1 MKIPFSIKYRPQIES
16 GEYKVETHDGR
27 PVRIICW
34 DRTPNVGEDK
44 DLTLCV
50 LIPHNIGEAVYYY
63 NHYGKSRLDGRND
76 LFIITPEPEPFT
88 KLEKAVFDMLVER
101 TNETTISETQARKYG
116 PIFMEIAKDE
126 IYSHESLVEYA
137 EKAKAEGKAE
147 ALKDLPR
154 WRKWDTGACGNSDGH
169 PIALVFG
176 AGGIRFI
183 SVLGAIGEKYIMLND
198 LKKLPGFN
206 E

>member
-16 GEYKVETHDGR
+16 GEYKVETREGKS
-27 PVRIICW
+27 VRIICW
-34 DRTPNVGEDK
+34 DRKYGFPICGLAT
-44 DLTLCV
+44 
-50 LIPHNIGEAVYYY
+50 EADGHESYVNCYF
-63 NHYGKSRLDGRND
+63 DGRTDRTKDDSCD
-76 LFIITPEPEPFT
+76 LFLITPEPEPLT

-101 TNETTISETQARKYG
+101 TNEATISETQARKYG

-154 WRKWDTGACGNSDGH
+154 WRKAAGH
-169 PIALVFG
+169 SFVGKSIMYDEHGFYSADITKPG
-176 AGGIRFI
+176 CR
-183 SVLGAIGEKYIMLND
+183 YITCDILA
-198 LKKLPGFN
+198 KLPGLN